1 MSINIGGGELKEL
14 KPRILVLGIGGA
26 GGNAINEMIESGMEG
41 VEFVAINT
49 DAQDLK
55 KSKAHAKIQ
64 IGMNLTKGLGAGA
77 KHNIGQAAADESI
90 GEIVNYIQGSNMVFI
105 AAGMGGG
112 TGTGASHV
120 IAKAAKELNILTVG
134 VTTLP
139 FDYEGSK
146 RMRRAL
152 EGLEAL
158 KKHLDTTIV
167 VPNQNLFKIASE
179 TTTFEESFHLSN
191 NVLRHGVQSVTDL
204 MVRPGMI
211 NLDFADV
218 ETVMSSM
225 GKAMMGTGEA
235 EGENR
240 SMAATEMALNNPL
253 IDEYSLKGA
262 KGLLINIT
270 GGKDLTLFEVDQTVQ
285 KVRAEVDP
293 EAELIFG
300 AIKDEDMNG
309 KIRVSIVATSLDGH
323 KPQSNTV
330 LNMVSRINNRN
341 SSNDDGLFSHN
352 TSLESNTL
360 NSIDGATALKLNE
373 EYEVNEETQHS
384 VMNNL
389 EQNVSAPENDNSKIP
404 ADTNELPNGVSIESA
419 SYMENNITNSTNVI
433 GDSNN
438 LDIESEHQE
447 EHTPKLFSEEE
458 KLEIE
463 SDSRMD
469 NEPHIEKLFDQD
481 SNEEEDFEIPA
492 FLRKQKF

>member
-1 MSINIGGGELKEL
+1 MSINVGGGELKEL
-14 KPRILVLGIGGA
+14 KPRILVLGVGGA
-26 GGNAINEMIESGMEG
+26 GGNAINAMIESGMQG
-41 VEFVAINT
+41 VEFVAVNT

-55 KSKAHAKIQ
+55 MSKAHAKIQ

-77 KHNIGQAAADESI
+77 KHNIGQAAADESL

-139 FDYEGSK
+139 FSYEGPK

-152 EGLEAL
+152 EGLESL

-191 NVLRHGVQSVTDL
+191 NVLKHGVQSVTDL

-235 EGENR
+235 EGEGR
-240 SMAATEMALNNPL
+240 AMSATEMALNNPL

-300 AIKDEDMNG
+300 AIKDENMDG
-309 KIRVSIVATSLDGH
+309 KMRVSIVATALHGSET
-323 KPQSNTV
+323 KPYLNLVNSN
-330 LNMVSRINNRN
+330 SNNGGSPIRN
-341 SSNDDGLFSHN
+341 NGYSEGLFSQN
-352 TSLESNTL
+352 TNNIESNAF
-360 NSIDGATALKLNE
+360 NSIQGTTALKLDEKFEINE
-373 EYEVNEETQHS
+373 QEQQSIV
-384 VMNNL
+384 NNL
-389 EQNVSAPENDNSKIP
+389 EQSVPEPEIEVDADSIP
-404 ADTNELPNGVSIESA
+404 EGVSMENASYIESNEDA
-419 SYMENNITNSTNVI
+419 SLNVEL
-433 GDSNN
+433 SNN
-438 LDIESEHQE
+438 NEE
-447 EHTPKLFSEEE
+447 EHTPELFSNEN
-458 KLEIE
+458 E
-463 SDSRMD
+463 SQTESNVDDSGRD
-469 NEPHIEKLFDQD
+469 EHTEKLFDQD
-481 SNEEEDFEIPA
+481 LNEEEDFEIPA

>member
-14 KPRILVLGIGGA
+14 KPRILVLGVGGA
-26 GGNAINEMIESGMEG
+26 GGNAINAMIESGMEG
-41 VEFVAINT
+41 VEFVAVNT

-55 KSKAHAKIQ
+55 MSKAHAKIQ

-139 FDYEGSK
+139 FSYEGPK

-191 NVLRHGVQSVTDL
+191 NVLKHGVQSVTDL

-240 SMAATEMALNNPL
+240 AMAATEMALNNPL

-300 AIKDEDMNG
+300 AIKDENMEG
-309 KIRVSIVATSLDGH
+309 KMRVSIVATALDGH
-323 KPQSNTV
+323 KLETNTV
-330 LNMVSRINNRN
+330 LNMVSRIQNRN
-341 SSNDDGLFSHN
+341 NGYSDSLFSQN
-352 TSLESNTL
+352 TNNIDSNTF
-360 NSIDGATALKLNE
+360 NSIEGATALKLDEKFQINDQE
-373 EYEVNEETQHS
+373 QHS
-384 VMNNL
+384 IINNL
-389 EQNVSAPENDNSKIP
+389 EESMPEPEIKSSENIP
-404 ADTNELPNGVSIESA
+404 AGVSMENASYIESNEDSSLLSEKA
-419 SYMENNITNSTNVI
+419 DTSFDVEPNN
-433 GDSNN
+433 
-438 LDIESEHQE
+438 EE
-447 EHTPKLFSEEE
+447 EHTPQLFS
-458 KLEIE
+458 KE
-463 SDSRMD
+463 SDTQIENNLEESHRD
-469 NEPHIEKLFDQD
+469 EHTEKLFDQD